1 MHVWIYY
8 TFKYTGSF
16 LRSRFSK
23 FIFTE
28 LLKAFWLIQQFHAR
42 QMAVSVPGPPLRT
55 WSGGWGRQVW
65 GWVSLWNS
73 LTMKDFCGLLWSTW
87 IFLMKLFPGSRCPQT
102 LELSASSAN
111 HSLPLTSFLATRGPC
126 LVWGGRFLSSKSW
139 SGCSCFNEH
148 HAALVPGQGRGLR
161 NLDGTWM
168 GLLVL
173 ICATFNFTLRLGQ
186 CYSSLSSSGHWFT
199 AARNSQEVEINMVV
213 RKWVVSACPSMST
226 MSLGPTALMCW
237 RSHYEWSK
245 IVFFFFFT
253 HICSP
258 N

>member
-8 TFKYTGSF
+8 TFNYIGSF

-87 IFLMKLFPGSRCPQT
+87 IFLMKLFPGTRCPQT
-102 LELSASSAN
+102 LKLSASSAN

-148 HAALVPGQGRGLR
+148 HAAFVPGQGGGLR
-161 NLDGTWM
+161 NLDRTWN
-168 GLLVL
+168 GAPCPHTCHFQLHVAAGPVLLFSL
-173 ICATFNFTLRLGQ
+173 ILWPLAHSCQKWPRGGDKYGGQ
-186 CYSSLSSSGHWFT
+186 EMSGVCLSLNVHYVTWTYSSDVL
-199 AARNSQEVEINMVV
+199 EI
-213 RKWVVSACPSMST
+213 
-226 MSLGPTALMCW
+226 SLWM
-237 RSHYEWSK
+237 
-245 IVFFFFFT
+245 I
-253 HICSP
+253 
-258 N
+258 